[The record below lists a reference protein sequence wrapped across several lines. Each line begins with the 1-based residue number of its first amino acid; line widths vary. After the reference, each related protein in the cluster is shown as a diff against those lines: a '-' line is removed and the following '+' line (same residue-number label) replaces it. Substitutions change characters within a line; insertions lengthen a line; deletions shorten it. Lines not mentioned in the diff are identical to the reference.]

1 MIALVD
7 GLHSYFTFGLVAKW
21 PEKCLVVEMSKK
33 FKKLIK
39 PEKTIE
45 KTEL

>member
-21 PEKCLVVEMSKK
+21 PEKCLVVEGSKK
-33 FKKLIK
+33 IEKLIK
-39 PEKTIE
+39 LEKTIE
-45 KTEL
+45 KIKL